1 MKILKLII
9 PVFIFMLCL
18 SCDSNISNDENN
30 EADIELNEDAISL
43 TGTKWKLS
51 GIVNVETGEIKVLEP
66 KDCEEC
72 YTLSFETENKAIAK
86 SINKTLNLDLLHL
99 LESIPQEFIDKV
111 LWMEKYDK
119 DGKDYYD
126 SYTFRIAIAF
136 TDSYSFSS
144 KDSKLFSLI
153 DGEKSYLLFKPIKP

>member
-72 YTLSFETENKAIAK
+72 FTLLFDTDHITTIR
-86 SINKTLNLDLLHL
+86 SIDLNVLKLDLQNLDSEILLDDML
-99 LESIPQEFIDKV
+99 
-111 LWMEKYDK
+111 KYELYEK
-119 DGKDYYD
+119 DGKYYQD
-126 SYTFRIAIAF
+126 GDRFRRAIYTVESYTASLNELKLYF
-136 TDSYSFSS
+136 TRT
-144 KDSKLFSLI
+144 
-153 DGEKSYLLFKPIKP
+153 EKHYLLFKPVKP

>member
-51 GIVNVETGEIKVLEP
+51 GIVNAETGEIKELEP

-72 YTLSFETENKAIAK
+72 YTITIESNNEANIYN
-86 SINKTLNLDLLHL
+86 INTSLKLNLSNLNPLS
-99 LESIPQEFIDKV
+99 EPIDYM
-111 LWMEKYDK
+111 LRCEKYYK
-119 DGKDYYD
+119 DGKDYCD
-126 SYTFRIAIAF
+126 SNDFRLAVIS
-136 TDSYSFSS
+136 TDSYSFTSNEL
-144 KDSKLFSLI
+144 KLFYI
-153 DGEKSYLLFKPIKP
+153 PNYYYLLFKPVKP